1 MRQRKKEEMYPLVAK
16 WQKSGQSKLDFSQA
30 HGLKAHSFHY
40 WVKKYEK
47 EKDEKEYSSSK
58 DKFIPVSVRSIPSTQ
73 LELSYP
79 NGVRLQINGQV
90 SSDYVRQL
98 IKLGTNV

>member
-16 WQKSGQSKLDFSQA
+16 WQKSGQSQLDFSQA
-30 HGLKAHSFHY
+30 HELKAHTFHY

-47 EKDEKEYSSSK
+47 ENSVKASPNSS
-58 DKFIPVSVRSIPSTQ
+58 DKFIPLSVRPLPSAQ

-79 NGVRLQINGQV
+79 NGVCLQIRGQV
-90 SSDYVRQL
+90 SSQYVGEL
-98 IKLGTNV
+98 IKLGSNV